1 MTIEQMADQA
11 RVTVT
16 QHINRSAGQHLR
28 AMRSHTS
35 ALDELYS
42 IGCKYSIKDSDMRPL
57 CESVGVAFDDLLNH
71 SIGKPA
77 PVTLAN

>member
-1 MTIEQMADQA
+1 MSIEQMADQA

-42 IGCKYSIKDSDMRPL
+42 IGCKYAITNADMRPL
-57 CESVGVAFDDLLNH
+57 CESVGVAFDELLNH
-71 SIGKPA
+71 
-77 PVTLAN
+77 TR